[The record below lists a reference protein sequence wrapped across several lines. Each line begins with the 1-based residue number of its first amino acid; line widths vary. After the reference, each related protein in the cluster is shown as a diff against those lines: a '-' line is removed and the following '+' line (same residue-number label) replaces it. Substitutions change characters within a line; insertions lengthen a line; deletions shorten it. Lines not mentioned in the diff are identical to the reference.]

1 MSTHTLEFGAV
12 AALPNLATSRDLYRY
27 LDRAG
32 FTQLWISDSQ
42 SLMHEMTVSMTVAA
56 LETER
61 IIINGGV
68 SNPLTRHPAMLASS
82 LAAIDQISAGRA
94 ALSISTGDSAVFNLG
109 LRPATLAT
117 LEEFITTMQRL
128 WTDHETQFE
137 GRTVRLLWP
146 ERRVPVYM
154 AAEGPRSL
162 RLAGRI
168 ADGVIIGMGLTPE
181 VITGALGY
189 LQEGLDESGRT
200 MDDIEVWWLAKWNI
214 AETKRQA
221 IDEIRMGLAASVNH
235 AFRFHL
241 EGKFVP
247 EEFHAAARAIQE
259 QYVFEEHEKHG
270 EGLRN
275 AQLTDEY
282 GMTDYL
288 AERFAIAGTLGDFI
302 KRCEQLAELGV
313 RRIRLSVAGHD
324 HARLLRLIGDEVLP
338 RFRAGEAPR
347 IASF

>member
-1 MSTHTLEFGAV
+1 MTRIEFGAV
-12 AALPNLATSRDLYRY
+12 AALPNLATSRELYRY

-32 FTQLWISDSQ
+32 FSQLWISDSQ

-56 LETER
+56 LETDR

-82 LAAIDQISAGRA
+82 LASIDDLSGGRA

-109 LRPATLAT
+109 LRPAKLDT
-117 LEEFITTMQRL
+117 LEAFIGTMQRL
-128 WTDHETQFE
+128 WTDHETEHE

-146 ERRVPVYM
+146 RRRVPIYM

-181 VITGALGY
+181 VIEGALGY
-189 LQEGLDESGRT
+189 LGEGLRESGRSL
-200 MDDIEVWWLAKWNI
+200 DDIDVWWLAKWNI
-214 AETKRQA
+214 AETKRAA

-241 EGKFVP
+241 DGKFVP
-247 EEFHAAARAIQE
+247 EEYHDAIAAIQQ

-275 AQLTDEY
+275 AQLTDEF

-288 AERFAIAGTLGDFI
+288 AERFAITGTVGDFI
-302 KRCEQLAELGV
+302 ERCEQLAELGV

-324 HARLLRLIGDEVLP
+324 HADLLRLIGDRVLP
-338 RFRAGEAPR
+338 HFAE
-347 IASF
+347 

>member
-1 MSTHTLEFGAV
+1 MTRLEFGAV
-12 AALPNLATSRDLYRY
+12 AALPNLATSRDLYHY
-27 LDRAG
+27 LDRSG
-32 FTQLWISDSQ
+32 FSQLWISDSQ
-42 SLMHEMTVSMTVAA
+42 SLMHEMAVSMTVAA

-82 LAAIDQISAGRA
+82 LSSIDELSGGRA

-109 LRPATLAT
+109 MRPAKLDT
-117 LEEFITTMQRL
+117 LEAFIGTMQRL
-128 WTDHETQFE
+128 WSDHETEHE
-137 GRTVRLLWP
+137 GRTVRLMWP
-146 ERRVPVYM
+146 QRRIPIYM

-181 VITGALGY
+181 VIKGSLRHLEA
-189 LQEGLDESGRT
+189 GLVDAGRT
-200 MDDIEVWWLAKWNI
+200 MDDIDVWWLAKWNI
-214 AETKRQA
+214 AATRREA

-241 EGKFVP
+241 DGKFVP
-247 EEFHAAARAIQE
+247 EEYHDAIRAIQQ
-259 QYVFEEHEKHG
+259 QYVFQEHEKHG

-275 AQLTDEY
+275 AQLTDEF

-288 AERFAIAGTLGDFI
+288 ADRFAITGTVGDFI
-302 KRCEQLAELGV
+302 ERCEQLHELGV
-313 RRIRLSVAGHD
+313 RKIRLSVAGHD
-324 HARLLRLIGDEVLP
+324 HVRLLRVIGDEVLP
-338 RFRAGEAPR
+338 RFRD
-347 IASF
+347 

>member
-1 MSTHTLEFGAV
+1 MTSLEFGAV

-27 LDRAG
+27 LDRSG
-32 FTQLWISDSQ
+32 FSQLWISDSQ

-82 LAAIDQISAGRA
+82 LSSIDELSGGRA

-109 LRPATLAT
+109 MRPAKLDT
-117 LEEFITTMQRL
+117 LEAFIGTMQRL
-128 WTDHETQFE
+128 WSDHETEHE
-137 GRTVRLLWP
+137 GRTVRLMWP
-146 ERRVPVYM
+146 QRRIPVYM

-168 ADGVIIGMGLTPE
+168 ADGVIIGMGLTPA
-181 VITGALGY
+181 VIKGSLRHLEA
-189 LQEGLDESGRT
+189 GLIDAGRT
-200 MDDIEVWWLAKWNI
+200 MDDIDVWWLAKWNI
-214 AETKRQA
+214 AATRREA

-241 EGKFVP
+241 DGKFVP
-247 EEFHAAARAIQE
+247 EEYHDAIREIQQ
-259 QYVFEEHEKHG
+259 QYVFQEHEKHG

-288 AERFAIAGTLGDFI
+288 ADRFAITGTVGDFI
-302 KRCEQLAELGV
+302 ERCEQLHELGV
-313 RRIRLSVAGHD
+313 RKIRLSVAGHD
-324 HARLLRLIGDEVLP
+324 HVRLLRVIGDEVLP
-338 RFRAGEAPR
+338 RFRD
-347 IASF
+347 